1 MAMPVDD
8 PAATAVIEWIRP
20 EAGGNR
26 TGPPGWPV
34 AVEIVFP
41 WEEMRHYRPEHI
53 DMNWGTTVI
62 IDPVDL
68 ITAYV
73 WESKLDFIARR
84 AVLPLLEADRQVAI
98 HRGGRQIVAVSR
110 IKEVLGPADASQ
122 PSPLPRP
129 GQPPRLT
136 TRSDPGGHRRGHD
149 QLALP
154 GDRGSRPSAH
164 DRLLHS
170 HRLLLRR
177 QPLAGAPGRGR
188 DGPAPPGHPRD
199 D

>member
-8 PAATAVIEWIRP
+8 PAAIAVIEWIRP

-26 TGPPGWPV
+26 TGPPDWPV

-41 WEEMRHYRPEHI
+41 WEAMRHYHPEHI

-62 IDPVDL
+62 IDPIDL

-110 IKEVLGPADASQ
+110 IKKILGPAGASQ
-122 PSPLPRP
+122 SSPLPRP
-129 GQPPRLT
+129 GRPPVSPPDQ
-136 TRSDPGGHRRGHD
+136 TREVLSLIHI
-149 QLALP
+149 
-154 GDRGSRPSAH
+154 
-164 DRLLHS
+164 
-170 HRLLLRR
+170 
-177 QPLAGAPGRGR
+177 
-188 DGPAPPGHPRD
+188 
-199 D
+199 

>member
-26 TGPPGWPV
+26 TGPPDWPV

-41 WEEMRHYRPEHI
+41 WEAMRYYHPEHI

-62 IDPVDL
+62 IDPIDL
-68 ITAYV
+68 ITAYI

-110 IKEVLGPADASQ
+110 IKEILGPASASQ
-122 PSPLPRP
+122 SSPLPRP
-129 GQPPRLT
+129 GQPP
-136 TRSDPGGHRRGHD
+136 P
-149 QLALP
+149 
-154 GDRGSRPSAH
+154 
-164 DRLLHS
+164 S
-170 HRLLLRR
+170 HRPIR
-177 QPLAGAPGRGR
+177 PGRSSPRPRSIGSPR
-188 DGPAPPGHPRD
+188 RPGVSTIRPRPAPSQSSPPSSAAASGRRPGT
-199 D
+199 

>member
-8 PAATAVIEWIRP
+8 PAAIAVIEWIRP

-26 TGPPGWPV
+26 TGPPDWPV

-41 WEEMRHYRPEHI
+41 WEAMRHYHPEHI

-62 IDPVDL
+62 IDPIDL

-110 IKEVLGPADASQ
+110 IKKILGPAGASQ
-122 PSPLPRP
+122 SSPRP
-129 GQPPRLT
+129 RSIGSPR
-136 TRSDPGGHRRGHD
+136 RPG
-149 QLALP
+149 A
-154 GDRGSRPSAH
+154 STIRP
-164 DRLLHS
+164 R
-170 HRLLLRR
+170 
-177 QPLAGAPGRGR
+177 
-188 DGPAPPGHPRD
+188 PAPSQSSPPSSAAASGQRPGT
-199 D
+199 